1 MRIQVGIVGGG
12 QLGRLMAMEAK
23 GLDIEI
29 FVLDPTPNCP
39 ASDYATQVIGDF
51 ADIDTVLAFGKG
63 KDVIT
68 FEIESANAEA
78 LLQLESDG
86 IQIHPSPKTLSII
99 KDKFEQKNFL
109 TSHSIPVAPYRGV
122 ESKEDVEAFA
132 TEYGYPLV
140 LKSRKG
146 AYDGRGNRTV
156 NNVEDIS
163 VGISELGQ
171 GLYVEAW
178 IPFEK
183 ELAVVAARDT
193 FGTVHAYPVVE
204 TVHTDHICDL
214 VTAPAGVSQT
224 TAKKAEVLADSIMN
238 IFAGAGV
245 FGIEMF
251 LTKDDEVL
259 INEIAPRVHNS
270 GHLTLHG
277 ANVSQFKQHMLAVL
291 GEKIIKPELQGNA
304 VVMKNILG
312 ERNAPADPQGV
323 EEAEALGNVYV
334 EIYGK
339 HDTKVKRKMGHITV
353 VADSVEEATRIAKEA
368 RNKIS
373 I

>member
-1 MRIQVGIVGGG
+1 MKRVGIVGGG

-23 GLDIEI
+23 DLDVTI
-29 FVLDPTPNCP
+29 FVLDPTANCP
-39 ASDYATQVIGDF
+39 ASEYATQIVGDF
-51 ADIDTVLAFGKG
+51 ADKDTVIAFGKD
-63 KDVIT
+63 KDVIA

-78 LLQLESDG
+78 LHELESEG

-99 KDKFEQKNFL
+99 KDKYEQKNFL
-109 TSHSIPVAPYRGV
+109 TSHGIPVAPYRSV
-122 ESKEDVEAFA
+122 ESKADVEAFA
-132 TEYGYPLV
+132 LEHGYPLI

-156 NNVEDIS
+156 VGSEDID
-163 VGISELGQ
+163 VCIAELGQ

-178 IPFEK
+178 IPFQK

-193 FGTVHAYPVVE
+193 FGTVYAYPVVE

-214 VTAPAGVSQT
+214 VTVPAGVSEAV
-224 TAKKAEVLADSIMN
+224 AKKAEVLADSIMN
-238 IFAGAGV
+238 VFAGAGV

-270 GHLTLHG
+270 GHLTLYG

-312 ERNAPADPQGV
+312 ERNAPANPQGV
-323 EEAEALGNVYV
+323 EEAGALGRVYV

-353 VADSVEEATRIAKEA
+353 LADTIEEATRIAKEA